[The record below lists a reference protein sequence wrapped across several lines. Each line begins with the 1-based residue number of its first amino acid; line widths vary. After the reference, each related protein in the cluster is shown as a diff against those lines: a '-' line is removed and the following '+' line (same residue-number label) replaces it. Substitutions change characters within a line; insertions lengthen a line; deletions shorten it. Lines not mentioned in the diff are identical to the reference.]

1 MFNLFLFYRKYFIL
15 NLNELFKKIIEI
27 TIIFAEKKLLLV
39 LMKLNVF
46 YYRLL
51 FSMGVIYVPIVS
63 LVQKDNEEDNDIHKE
78 IERLINCYGD
88 DVLRVAYIYIKDKHK
103 AEDIF
108 QEVFIKVFKKYHTFK
123 GDSSEKTWLMKI
135 TVNVC
140 KDYFKSFWVKRV
152 LLNSDKEEDRE
163 VYNENHNSES
173 LDDSIIKSI
182 ESRELLNEVM
192 NLSLKYKEVIILY
205 YYQQFTTKEISEML
219 KLPEGTIRTR
229 LFRARELLRKNV
241 SGRIEY
247 DA

>member
-1 MFNLFLFYRKYFIL
+1 
-15 NLNELFKKIIEI
+15 
-27 TIIFAEKKLLLV
+27 
-39 LMKLNVF
+39 
-46 YYRLL
+46 
-51 FSMGVIYVPIVS
+51 MGVIYVPIVS
-63 LVQKDNEEDNDIHKE
+63 LVQKDNEEENDIHRE
-78 IERLINCYGD
+78 IERLIDSYGD
-88 DVLRVAYIYIKDKHK
+88 DVLRVAYIYVKDKHK

-108 QEVFIKVFKKYHTFK
+108 QEVFIKIFKKYHTFK
-123 GDSSEKTWLMKI
+123 GNSSEKTWIMRI

-152 LLNSDKEEDRE
+152 LLNSDREEDIE
-163 VYNENHNSES
+163 SYSEKYNSES

-182 ESRELLNEVM
+182 ESRELLGEVM

-205 YYQQFTTKEISEML
+205 YYQQLTTKEISEML

-229 LFRARELLRKNV
+229 LFRARELLKKNI

>member
-1 MFNLFLFYRKYFIL
+1 M
-15 NLNELFKKIIEI
+15 
-27 TIIFAEKKLLLV
+27 
-39 LMKLNVF
+39 
-46 YYRLL
+46 
-51 FSMGVIYVPIVS
+51 PIVS
-63 LVQKDNEEDNDIHKE
+63 LVQKDSEEENDIHKE

-88 DVLRVAYIYIKDKHK
+88 DVLRVAYIYVKDKHK

-152 LLNSDKEEDRE
+152 LLNSDKEEERE
-163 VYNENHNSES
+163 VYEKQYNSES